1 MSRVSKITSDR
12 THQARILVVD
22 DEPNV
27 RLLLAR
33 EIGDRGHEVV
43 AVLDRA

>member
-1 MSRVSKITSDR
+1 MSRKREKMLDR
-12 THQARILVVD
+12 THQACILVVD
-22 DEPNV
+22 DDPNV